1 MSKNQKKRDVEK
13 EKLLEKLRGELKI
26 APREDGFRT
35 NPFHNTSTHHGLSE
49 APVYSLEEV
58 EHKWNWNKKMEKK
71 GYVPYNKLR
80 TGSVYSVAI
89 KTIAEEVG
97 HQDGHHRYQ
106 FLCAMLQ
113 NISEGLEKPSP
124 VNLSKALEQHISD
137 SFATKNSY
145 GSILDHVTSPFR
157 HPEPSDKYVAERFSW
172 ENVTSI
178 IPITQP
184 FSITEEK
191 AMYSMQAALYA
202 PIRCKLH
209 MICAIISYK
218 TDDSARTVCGTVK
231 IRGEG
236 YALYFKEIK

>member
-35 NPFHNTSTHHGLSE
+35 NPFHNTSTHHRISE
-49 APVYSLEEV
+49 APIYSLEEV

-80 TGSVYSVAI
+80 IGSVYSVAI
-89 KTIAEEVG
+89 KTIAEELG
-97 HQDGHHRYQ
+97 NQDGHHRYQ
-106 FLCAMLQ
+106 FLCAMLE
-113 NISEGLEKPSP
+113 NISDGLEKPNS
-124 VNLSKALEQHISD
+124 VNLSKVLEQHISD
-137 SFATKNSY
+137 NFATKNSY

-157 HPEPSDKYVAERFSW
+157 HPDPSDKYVAERFSW

-191 AMYSMQAALYA
+191 LMYSSQAALYA
-202 PIRCKLH
+202 PIRHKLQ

-231 IRGEG
+231 IRGES